1 VEVEPIKDPEKIQA
15 IKTLLHNNNP
25 RDEALFV
32 LGINTALRIGDLLSL
47 RMCDVTD
54 RTGQILD
61 SAEVREQ
68 KTRKRKYFPLNQS
81 VKDTLACYLET
92 RRSFDLDEPLFPS
105 RQKGVPL
112 SRWRARRILH
122 AAGKAVGLSRIGTHS
137 LRKTFAYHVYRKT
150 GGNLGLVQK
159 LLNHTSS
166 ADTLRYI
173 GIDRDEM
180 NSTYLELNL

>member
-1 VEVEPIKDPEKIQA
+1 VEVEPIKDLMKIQA
-15 IKTLLHNNNP
+15 IKVLLRNSNP

-32 LGINTALRIGDLLSL
+32 LGINTALRIGDLLL
-47 RMCDVTD
+47 LKVCDVMD
-54 RTGQILD
+54 ETGEIRD
-61 SAEVREQ
+61 MAEVQEQ
-68 KTRKRKYFPLNQS
+68 KTKKKKYFPLNQS
-81 VKDTLACYLET
+81 VKDTLASYLKT
-92 RRSFDLDEPLFPS
+92 RQREDFDEPLFPS
-105 RQKGVPL
+105 KRKGVAL
-112 SRWRARRILH
+112 SRWRARRILY
-122 AAGKAVGLSRIGTHS
+122 AAGQAVGLSRIGTHS
-137 LRKTFAYHVYRKT
+137 LRKTFAYHVYRRT

>member
-1 VEVEPIKDPEKIQA
+1 MEVEPIKDLNKIQA
-15 IKTLLHNNNP
+15 IKVLLHNSNP

-47 RMCDVTD
+47 KMCDVLNE
-54 RTGQILD
+54 TGQILD
-61 SAEVREQ
+61 AAEVQEQ
-68 KTRKRKYFPLNQS
+68 KTRKKKRFPLNQS
-81 VKDTLACYLET
+81 VRDALTCYLET
-92 RRSFDLDEPLFPS
+92 RQEFCLDEPLFPS
-105 RQKGVPL
+105 KRKGLPL

-122 AAGKAVGLSRIGTHS
+122 AAGQAVGLSRIGTHS
-137 LRKTFAYHVYRKT
+137 LRKTFAYHVYRRT

-180 NSTYLELNL
+180 NTTYLELNL